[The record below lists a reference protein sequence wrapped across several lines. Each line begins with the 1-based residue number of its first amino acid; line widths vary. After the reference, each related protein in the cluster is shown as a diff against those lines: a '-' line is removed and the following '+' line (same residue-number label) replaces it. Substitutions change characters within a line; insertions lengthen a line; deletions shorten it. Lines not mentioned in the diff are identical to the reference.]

1 MAFRH
6 MLKLLPITL
15 FICVAVFFIFSADIS
30 YLRSQAVSQTE
41 GGQPAAQIE
50 YFEKQV
56 RPILVRNC
64 AGCHSPKTMIA
75 GLDLTTSE
83 GFRRGGESGQLV
95 NRENPVES
103 RLVRAISYQSELK
116 MPPTGKLKDEDITAL
131 TEWVKMGAPWP
142 ETKVG
147 AKSLSSSEAPNDASW
162 TKRAAKKEFS
172 EEEKNFWAY
181 LPVSRP
187 VAPKVRDAAW
197 VKSPIDAFILR
208 ELEEKG
214 LNPAPPADRLTLLRR
229 ATYDLTGLP
238 PTEAEIRDFLSDD
251 SAAAFDK
258 VVDRLLASPRYG
270 EKWGR
275 HWLDVARYA
284 DSTGNDEDHRYPYAW
299 RYRDYVIEAFNQD
312 LPYDRFV
319 GEKIAG
325 DLLPPADPGSINRRG
340 IIATGFLALGPKALA
355 QQDKKKMLYDVYDEQ
370 VDVTTRAFLGLT
382 VSCARCHDHKFDPI
396 LTKDYYSMVGI
407 FASTKSFSDPMAFV
421 SQSLLKPLVPKSEYE
436 VYREKKRAHDA
447 QVKRRQLALGEIV
460 DRAREKQLAE
470 HGARLADY
478 MMAAREKG
486 ELKTVAKER
495 GLAED
500 ILKRWVA
507 YLKPGKV
514 RQHLLEWENAR
525 TESLPESLPERLN
538 DVARGYQQR
547 FLDRAAKWNE
557 KVNEWRVK
565 YREAIGNNKDLPNR
579 PEFEA
584 GQDRFF
590 SEVYF
595 GREGPF
601 SIKQDDKTKFGP
613 EDWQRLSQLKK
624 ELEELKKQ
632 TPPEPEMA
640 CAVEDGDLVKQKVF
654 IRGDYHNE
662 GEDAPKAFP
671 LILAERTKMPGNGAG
686 NGSGRWEL
694 GEWIAQT
701 EHPLTARVMVNR
713 IWQWHFGE
721 GLVRTPD
728 NFGKMGE
735 RPTHPELLDFL
746 ARRFSESGWSIKA
759 MHRLIMRASAYR
771 MSSHVSP
778 ASLAADPENRLL
790 SRFNRRRLG
799 VEEMRDGLLAI
810 DGSLD
815 LTMGGTLQTGT
826 GTDGENDN
834 KRLSL
839 NPEKLNRRTVY
850 LPLRRANLPALL
862 NLFDF
867 GDATTPAGKRQLTNV
882 ATQALF
888 WMNSD
893 FLTERSKRFAQSLF
907 EPKGL
912 PKDPNDEAR
921 AKLAYLR
928 IVNREASDEEI
939 RGAVDY
945 VSGYQRRHAKDA
957 LSAWQSLCRVLM
969 SSNDFIY
976 VD

>member
-6 MLKLLPITL
+6 MLKLLSITL
-15 FICVAVFFIFSADIS
+15 FICVAVFFISSANLS
-30 YLRSQAVSQTE
+30 YFRSQATSQTKGE
-41 GGQPAAQIE
+41 QPAAQIE

-64 AGCHSPKTMIA
+64 AGCHGAKTRIA

-83 GFRRGGESGQLV
+83 GFQRGGESGQLV
-95 NRENPVES
+95 SRENPVES

-116 MPPTGKLKDEDITAL
+116 MPPTGKLKDEEIAAL

-142 ETKVG
+142 ETKGDSKNGSV
-147 AKSLSSSEAPNDASW
+147 SDASS
-162 TKRAAKKEFS
+162 TKRAARKEFS

-187 VAPKVRDAAW
+187 VAPKIRDAAW
-197 VKSPIDAFILR
+197 VKSPIDAFILQ

-214 LNPAPPADRLTLLRR
+214 VHPAPPADRLTLLRR

-238 PTEAEIRDFLSDD
+238 PTEAEIRDFLSDN
-251 SAAAFDK
+251 SPAAFDK
-258 VVDRLLASPRYG
+258 VIDRLLASPRYG

-284 DSTGNDEDHRYPYAW
+284 DSTGNDEDHRYPHAW
-299 RYRDYVIEAFNQD
+299 RYRDYVIDAFNSD

-319 GEKIAG
+319 REQIAG
-325 DLLPPADPGSINRRG
+325 DLLPAEKPGSINRRG

-407 FASTKSFSDPMAFV
+407 FASTKSFGDPMAFV
-421 SQSLLKPLVPKSEYE
+421 SQSLVQPLVPKPEYE
-436 VYREKKRAHDA
+436 AYREKKRAYEA
-447 QVKRRQLALGEIV
+447 QVKRRQLEMGEII
-460 DRAREKQLAE
+460 DRAKEKQLAE

-500 ILKRWVA
+500 ILKRWID

-514 RQHLLEWENAR
+514 RQHLLEWQNAG
-525 TESLPESLPERLN
+525 PESLPKGLPKGLEE
-538 DVARGYQQR
+538 VARGYQQR
-547 FLDRAAKWNE
+547 FLDRVAQWNE

-565 YREAIGNNKDLPNR
+565 YREAIANNKDLPNR

-590 SEVYF
+590 SEVYLR
-595 GREGPF
+595 REGPF
-601 SIKQDDKTKFGP
+601 SIKPDDKTKFGD
-613 EDWQRLSQLKK
+613 EDWQRISQLKK

-632 TPPEPEMA
+632 EPAEPEMA
-640 CAVEDGDLVKQKVF
+640 CAVEDGEIVKQKVF

-671 LILAERTKMPGNGAG
+671 LILAERTKSPDNGGANWG
-686 NGSGRWEL
+686 NGSGRLEL
-694 GEWIAQT
+694 SQWITQS

-713 IWQWHFGE
+713 IWGWHFGE

-759 MHRLIMRASAYR
+759 MHRLIMLSSAYR
-771 MSSHVSP
+771 MSSQVSQ
-778 ASLAADPENRLL
+778 ASLAADPENRLI
-790 SRFNRRRLG
+790 SRFNRRRLT

-867 GDATTPAGKRQLTNV
+867 GDATTPSGERQLTNV

-893 FLTERSKRFAQSLF
+893 FLTERSKRLVRSLL
-907 EPKGL
+907 EPKDL
-912 PKDPNDEAR
+912 SDEAR

-928 IVNREASDEEI
+928 IVNRAASDEEI

-945 VSGYQRRHAKDA
+945 ISGYQRRHSKDA

>member
-6 MLKLLPITL
+6 MLKLLSITL
-15 FICVAVFFIFSADIS
+15 FTCVATFIIS
-30 YLRSQAVSQTE
+30 SSDLSLLRTYAVSQTN
-41 GGQPAAQIE
+41 GSQQAGQIE

-64 AGCHSPKTMIA
+64 AGCHSAKTMIA

-83 GFRRGGESGQLV
+83 GFQRGGESGQLV
-95 NRENPVES
+95 NREKPVES

-116 MPPTGKLKDEDITAL
+116 MPPTGKLKDEEIAAL

-142 ETKVG
+142 EVKGDSKNV
-147 AKSLSSSEAPNDASW
+147 PVNDASW
-162 TKRAAKKEFS
+162 TKRTAKREFS
-172 EEEKNFWAY
+172 EEERNFWAY

-187 VAPKVRDAAW
+187 VAPKVKGAAW
-197 VKSPIDAFILR
+197 VQSPIDAFILR
-208 ELEEKG
+208 NLEEKG
-214 LNPAPPADRLTLLRR
+214 LSPAPPADRLTLLRR

-238 PTEAEIRDFLSDD
+238 PTEAEIRDFLSDG
-251 SAAAFDK
+251 SPAAFNK
-258 VVDRLLASPRYG
+258 VLDRLLASPRYG

-284 DSTGNDEDHRYPYAW
+284 DSTGNDEDHRYPHAW
-299 RYRDYVIEAFNQD
+299 RYRDYVIEAFNDD

-319 GEKIAG
+319 REQIAG
-325 DLLPPADPGSINRRG
+325 DLLPPPNPGGVNRRG

-370 VDVTTRAFLGLT
+370 LDVTTRAFLGLT

-407 FASTKSFSDPMAFV
+407 FASTRSFRDPMAFV
-421 SQSLLKPLVPKSEYE
+421 SQSLFKPLVPKSEYE
-436 VYREKKRAHDA
+436 IYREKKRAHDA
-447 QVKRRQLALGEIV
+447 QMKRRQLEMGDIV
-460 DRAREKQLAE
+460 DRAKAKQLAE
-470 HGARLADY
+470 QGARLADY

-500 ILKRWVA
+500 ILKRWVD

-514 RQHLLEWENAR
+514 RQHLLEWERAR
-525 TESLPESLPERLN
+525 LESLNE
-538 DVARGYQQR
+538 VARGYQQR
-547 FLDRAAKWNE
+547 FLDRLAQWN
-557 KVNEWRVK
+557 KKMNEWRVK

-579 PEFEA
+579 PEVEA

-601 SIKQDDKTKFGP
+601 SIKPDDKTKFSD
-613 EDWQRLSQLKK
+613 EDWQRISQLKK
-624 ELEELKKQ
+624 ELDELKKRD
-632 TPPEPEMA
+632 PPEPEMA
-640 CAVEDGDLVKQKVF
+640 CAVEDGEIVKQKVF

-662 GEDAPKAFP
+662 GEDAPIAFP
-671 LILAERTKMPGNGAG
+671 LILAERTKAANNEGGSG
-686 NGSGRWEL
+686 GSGRL
-694 GEWIAQT
+694 QLSQWITQS

-721 GLVRTPD
+721 GLVGTPD

-746 ARRFSESGWSIKA
+746 AGRFIESGWSIKA
-759 MHRLIMRASAYR
+759 MHRLIMLASAYQ
-771 MSSHVSP
+771 MSSQVSQ
-778 ASLAADPENRLL
+778 ANLSADPENRLL
-790 SRFNRRRLG
+790 SRFNRRRLT

-867 GDATTPAGKRQLTNV
+867 GDATTPSGRRQLTNV

-893 FLTERSKRFAQSLF
+893 FLTERTKRFAQSLL
-907 EPKGL
+907 ESKGL
-912 PKDPNDEAR
+912 PRDLNDEER

-928 IVNREASDEEI
+928 IVNRQASDEEI

-945 VSGYQRRHAKDA
+945 ISGYQRMHAKDA

>member
-6 MLKLLPITL
+6 MLKLLSITL
-15 FICVAVFFIFSADIS
+15 FIFVAVFFISSVNLS
-30 YLRSQAVSQTE
+30 YFRSHATSQTKGE
-41 GGQPAAQIE
+41 QPAAQIE

-64 AGCHSPKTMIA
+64 AGCHGAKTRIA

-83 GFRRGGESGQLV
+83 GFQRGGESGQLV
-95 NRENPVES
+95 SRENPVES

-116 MPPTGKLKDEDITAL
+116 MPPTGKLKDEEIAAL

-142 ETKVG
+142 ETKGDSKNV
-147 AKSLSSSEAPNDASW
+147 SVSDASS
-162 TKRAAKKEFS
+162 TKRAARKEFS
-172 EEEKNFWAY
+172 EEEQNFWAY

-187 VAPKVRDAAW
+187 VAPKIRDAAW

-214 LNPAPPADRLTLLRR
+214 VHPAPPADRLTLLRR

-238 PTEAEIRDFLSDD
+238 PTEAEIRDFLSDN
-251 SAAAFDK
+251 SPAAFDK
-258 VVDRLLASPRYG
+258 VIDRLLASPRYG

-284 DSTGNDEDHRYPYAW
+284 DSTGNDEDHRYPHAW
-299 RYRDYVIEAFNQD
+299 RYRDYVIDAFNSD

-319 GEKIAG
+319 REQIAG
-325 DLLPPADPGSINRRG
+325 DLLPAEKPGSINRRG

-407 FASTKSFSDPMAFV
+407 FASTKSFGDPMAFV
-421 SQSLLKPLVPKSEYE
+421 SQSLVQPLVPKPEYE
-436 VYREKKRAHDA
+436 AYREKKREHDA
-447 QVKRRQLALGEIV
+447 QVKRRQLEMGEII
-460 DRAREKQLAE
+460 DRAKEKQLAE

-486 ELKTVAKER
+486 ELKTIAKER

-500 ILKRWVA
+500 ILKRWVD

-514 RQHLLEWENAR
+514 RQHLLEWQNAR
-525 TESLPESLPERLN
+525 PESLPKGLAE
-538 DVARGYQQR
+538 VARGYQQR
-547 FLDRAAKWNE
+547 FLDRVAQWNE

-565 YREAIGNNKDLPNR
+565 YREAIANNKDLPNR

-590 SEVYF
+590 SEVYL
-595 GREGPF
+595 GRGGPF
-601 SIKQDDKTKFGP
+601 SIKPDDKTKFAD
-613 EDWQRLSQLKK
+613 EDWQRISQLKK

-632 TPPEPEMA
+632 APAEPEMA
-640 CAVEDGDLVKQKVF
+640 CAVEDGEIVKQKVF

-671 LILAERTKMPGNGAG
+671 LILAERTKAPDNGGANWG
-686 NGSGRWEL
+686 NGSGRLEL
-694 GEWIAQT
+694 SQWITQS

-713 IWQWHFGE
+713 IWGWHFGE

-759 MHRLIMRASAYR
+759 MHRLIMLSSAYR
-771 MSSHVSP
+771 MASQVSQ
-778 ASLAADPENRLL
+778 ASLAADPENRLI
-790 SRFNRRRLG
+790 SRFNRRRLT

-867 GDATTPAGKRQLTNV
+867 GDATTPSGERQLTNV

-893 FLTERSKRFAQSLF
+893 FLTERSKRLVQSLL
-907 EPKGL
+907 EPKDL
-912 PKDPNDEAR
+912 SDEAR

-928 IVNREASDEEI
+928 IVNRAASDEEI
-939 RGAVDY
+939 RGVVDY
-945 VSGYQRRHAKDA
+945 ISGYQRKHSKDA

>member
-6 MLKLLPITL
+6 MLKLLSITL
-15 FICVAVFFIFSADIS
+15 SACVATFIIS
-30 YLRSQAVSQTE
+30 SSDFALLRIYAVSQTK
-41 GGQPAAQIE
+41 GSQLAGQIE

-64 AGCHSPKTMIA
+64 AGCHSSKTKIA

-83 GFRRGGESGQLV
+83 GFQRGGESGQLV
-95 NRENPVES
+95 NRENPGDS
-103 RLVRAISYQSELK
+103 RLVRAVSYQSELK
-116 MPPTGKLKDEDITAL
+116 MPPTGKLKDEEIAVL

-142 ETKVG
+142 EAKGDSKSAPENG
-147 AKSLSSSEAPNDASW
+147 ASLTN
-162 TKRAAKKEFS
+162 RAAKREFS

-187 VAPKVRDAAW
+187 VAPKVKDAAW
-197 VKSPIDAFILR
+197 VQSPIDAFILR
-208 ELEEKG
+208 NLEEKG
-214 LNPAPPADRLTLLRR
+214 LNPAPPADKLTLLRR

-251 SAAAFDK
+251 SPAAFNK

-299 RYRDYVIEAFNQD
+299 RYRDYVIDAFNSD

-319 GEKIAG
+319 REQIAG
-325 DLLPPADPGSINRRG
+325 DLLPAENPGSINRRG
-340 IIATGFLALGPKALA
+340 IIATGFLALGAKALA

-436 VYREKKRAHDA
+436 AYREKKRAHDA
-447 QVKRRQLALGEIV
+447 QVKRRQLEQSEII
-460 DRAREKQLAE
+460 DRAKEKQLAE

-478 MMAAREKG
+478 MMATREKG

-495 GLAED
+495 GLAEE
-500 ILKRWVA
+500 ILKRWVD

-514 RQHLLEWENAR
+514 RQHLLEWQNAR
-525 TESLPESLPERLN
+525 PERLN
-538 DVARGYQQR
+538 EVARGYQQR
-547 FLDRAAKWNE
+547 FLDRVAKWNE
-557 KVNEWRVK
+557 KLNEWRVK
-565 YREAIGNNKDLPNR
+565 YREAIANNKDLPNR

-590 SEVYF
+590 SEVYL

-601 SIKQDDKTKFGP
+601 SIKPDDKTKFGD
-613 EDWQRLSQLKK
+613 EDRQRISQLKK
-624 ELEELKKQ
+624 EFEELKKQ
-632 TPPEPEMA
+632 APPEPEMA
-640 CAVEDGDLVKQKVF
+640 CAVEDGEIVKQKVF

-671 LILAERTKMPGNGAG
+671 SILAERTKAPDNGGGNGG
-686 NGSGRWEL
+686 NGSNGSGRLEL
-694 GEWIAQT
+694 SRWITQS

-713 IWQWHFGE
+713 IWGWHFGE

-746 ARRFSESGWSIKA
+746 ALRFSDS
-759 MHRLIMRASAYR
+759 
-771 MSSHVSP
+771 
-778 ASLAADPENRLL
+778 
-790 SRFNRRRLG
+790 
-799 VEEMRDGLLAI
+799 
-810 DGSLD
+810 
-815 LTMGGTLQTGT
+815 
-826 GTDGENDN
+826 
-834 KRLSL
+834 
-839 NPEKLNRRTVY
+839 
-850 LPLRRANLPALL
+850 
-862 NLFDF
+862 
-867 GDATTPAGKRQLTNV
+867 
-882 ATQALF
+882 
-888 WMNSD
+888 
-893 FLTERSKRFAQSLF
+893 
-907 EPKGL
+907 
-912 PKDPNDEAR
+912 
-921 AKLAYLR
+921 
-928 IVNREASDEEI
+928 
-939 RGAVDY
+939 
-945 VSGYQRRHAKDA
+945 
-957 LSAWQSLCRVLM
+957 
-969 SSNDFIY
+969 
-976 VD
+976 